1 MEGQTLRDYELAYQ
15 TAAEEQYA
23 KAQAAQ
29 AAYEKSEAAEA
40 VYNMALNDMRRMS
53 AYYDMPDEAVVK
65 AFDEALKAKE
75 SAKDELDT
83 ALRELDAATEAA
95 NDAAENLEAKKE
107 ELRKE
112 ARTDTSFV
120 VHTARIE
127 CNYGTEN
134 TFLALDFDH
143 GVTTKGYP
151 QMLVSDHE
159 IGRNVFEFYGCTSA
173 GNPEVRKAAEAA
185 VENTRKQV
193 EASEDFRDRIMNA
206 IFGKEKIEVTDSVLE
221 RVIGKCICKLPENI
235 VWERGQENMEINGI
249 KPILRRCKLKC
260 IYGGT
265 ITILLSGQPE

>member
-1 MEGQTLRDYELAYQ
+1 MEGQTLSDYELAYQ

-29 AAYEKSEAAEA
+29 AAYEKSVAADETYKA
-40 VYNMALNDMRRMS
+40 AFNDMVNACDNYS
-53 AYYDMPDEAVVK
+53 APDEAVTK
-65 AFDEALKAKE
+65 AFNEALKAKN

-83 ALRELDAATEAA
+83 ACQELDDATKAA
-95 NDAAENLEAKKE
+95 NDASDNLEAKKE

-151 QMLVSDHE
+151 QMLVSDNG
-159 IGRNVFEFYGCTSA
+159 IGKNIFEFYGCTSA
-173 GNPEVRKAAEAA
+173 ANPEVKKAADAA
-185 VENTRKQV
+185 VENARKQI
-193 EASEDFRDRIMNA
+193 EKSTDFRDKIMNA
-206 IFGKEKIEVTDSVLE
+206 IFGEKEIEVTDSVLE
-221 RVIGKCICKLPENI
+221 KVIGKCICKLPENI
-235 VWERGQENMEINGI
+235 VWEKGQENMEVNGI
-249 KPILRRCKLKC
+249 KPMLRRCKLKC

-265 ITILLSGQPE
+265 IIILLSGQPE